1 MLRLCLATA
10 KQSVIQAPSPLT
22 RKVDLRK
29 KLMHKTKFNKTKFST
44 LKAQV
49 SVHQIQFRRKFTASD
64 LRAYFAA
71 ISKKRVE
78 FITAK
83 AKSGKMR

>member
-1 MLRLCLATA
+1 V
-10 KQSVIQAPSPLT
+10 KQSRAQFKPHTLYNKVKNLT
-22 RKVDLRK
+22 CNI
-29 KLMHKTKFNKTKFST
+29 KFNQTKFST

>member
-1 MLRLCLATA
+1 MLQLRFATA

-49 SVHQIQFRRKFTASD
+49 SVHQIRFRRKFTASD
-64 LRAYFAA
+64 LSAYFVAFA
-71 ISKKRVE
+71 RKRGE